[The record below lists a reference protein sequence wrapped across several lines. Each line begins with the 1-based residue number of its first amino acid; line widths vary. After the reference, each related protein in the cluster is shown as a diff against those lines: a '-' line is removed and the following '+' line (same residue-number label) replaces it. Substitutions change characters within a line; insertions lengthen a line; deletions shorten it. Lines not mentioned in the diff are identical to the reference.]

1 MRYSDAVQKIL
12 EELEDLESDKIQKET
27 VIIFHHVIFQ
37 L

>member
-12 EELEDLESDKIQKET
+12 DREDLESDKIQKET

>member
-12 EELEDLESDKIQKET
+12 DRDDIQSDKIQKEI

>member
-1 MRYSDAVQKIL
+1 MRYSDVVQKIL
-12 EELEDLESDKIQKET
+12 DREDLESDKIQKET